1 MILSADKTCVQLTK
15 TKNRWLAIACFVVFV
30 SLHVNNVKRQER
42 SEEVLEMGFVVRELM
57 DILERTELGKFIINV
72 SDIFQF
78 MKRET
83 HYGACARIAP
93 QAKDSR

>member
-1 MILSADKTCVQLTK
+1 
-15 TKNRWLAIACFVVFV
+15 
-30 SLHVNNVKRQER
+30 
-42 SEEVLEMGFVVRELM
+42 MGFVVRELM

>member
-1 MILSADKTCVQLTK
+1 M
-15 TKNRWLAIACFVVFV
+15 
-30 SLHVNNVKRQER
+30 NNVKRQER